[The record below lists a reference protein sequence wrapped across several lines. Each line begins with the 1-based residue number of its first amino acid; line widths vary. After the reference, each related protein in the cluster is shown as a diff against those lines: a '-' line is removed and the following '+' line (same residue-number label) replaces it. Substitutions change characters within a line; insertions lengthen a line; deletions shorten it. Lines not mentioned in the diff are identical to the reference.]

1 VLANAPPAVANKI
14 SGLSRLDLAKILS
27 VVGVPIPDVRQPQQ
41 PKRRNSLRH
50 CRNKIAASALVIEQ
64 HRNTRRSAMR
74 IMLFMLAVFA
84 VTAGSGTR
92 AQAQNYPWCAD
103 YAGFGSQNCGFTT
116 IQQCQAALSGNGGF
130 CNANTQYVS
139 PAGAP
144 VSRARSHW

>member
-1 VLANAPPAVANKI
+1 MAGA
-14 SGLSRLDLAKILS
+14 
-27 VVGVPIPDVRQPQQ
+27 
-41 PKRRNSLRH
+41 
-50 CRNKIAASALVIEQ
+50 ALVIMR

-74 IMLFMLAVFA
+74 ILLFMLAIFA
-84 VTAGSGTR
+84 VTVGIRTP

-139 PAGAP
+139 PAGPP
-144 VSRARSHW
+144 VSRARNHG